1 MNRRIHLA
9 ITPRKMYGM
18 RNTWFEKRRD
28 FFVRKVIDEF
38 FQLNSSFQAIYLLY
52 IECRTP
58 QSWVCSD
65 LLEDEAGEIREKIWN
80 SLTGMV
86 GSESAKGPL
95 WRLKDSCHLVWP
107 EDDAEHDV
115 SGSLVDWLIGS
126 IFHEA
131 MKLKENMYLLNRY
144 GPAACRMKELPVDA
158 PVTPATRYTDAPR
171 VDTMI
176 DVQGVINRA
185 ASDVVSQMEQIA
197 HLFNHACFMLRIM
210 MPDLAGNTLVVRL
223 LIEREKMVEEFWGE
237 SLESLFQDMFWGD
250 AAEGFCL
257 AGRSYLKGQWF
268 VQALKMYQ
276 KALAVNTTCDEAI
289 TRMVQLQAV
298 VRENRELLGAV

>member
-1 MNRRIHLA
+1 MVIRAEKEQN
-9 ITPRKMYGM
+9 M
-18 RNTWFEKRRD
+18 RNNWFEKRRD

-38 FQLNSSFQAIYLLY
+38 FQLNRSFQATYLLY

-58 QSWVCSD
+58 QSWTCSD
-65 LLEDEAGEIREKIWN
+65 LMESHAGEVREKIWK
-80 SLTGMV
+80 SLTQMV
-86 GSESAKGPL
+86 GSENAKGPL

-107 EDDAEHDV
+107 EGNTKQDV

-131 MKLKENMYLLNRY
+131 MKLKENIYLLKSY
-144 GPAACRMKELPVDA
+144 GPAACRMKELPVDV
-158 PVTPATRYTDAPR
+158 PMTPLSGRYEVPR
-171 VDTMI
+171 LENML

-185 ASDVVSQMEQIA
+185 AADVINQMEQIA
-197 HLFNHACFMLRIM
+197 YLFNHVCYMLRIM
-210 MPDLAGNTLVVRL
+210 MPGLANNTLVVRL
-223 LIEREKMVEEFWGE
+223 LIERENLVKKLWGE
-237 SLESLFQDMFWGD
+237 RLEDVFQDMFWGD
-250 AAEGFCL
+250 VAEGFCV

-276 KALAVNTTCDEAI
+276 RALAVNATCDEAI

-298 VRENRELLGAV
+298 VRENRELLGVA